1 MVKWRTF
8 INMTI
13 MGMSWECEEKS
24 KIKGENMKKSLF
36 ALSFSLIAS
45 LSRAED
51 DGFYTS
57 VGYQIGEAVQ
67 KVKNTGALQ
76 NLADRYDNLSNLLN
90 QYNYLNSLV
99 NLASTPSAITG
110 AIDNLS
116 SSAINLTST
125 TTTSPA
131 YQAVALALNAA
142 VGMWQVIAF
151 GISCGPG
158 PNLGPGHLENGGVRS
173 FDNTPNYSYN
183 TRSGTTTTT
192 CNGASNVGP
201 NGILSSSEYQVLN
214 TAYQTIQ
221 TALNQ
226 NQGGGMPAL
235 NGSKNMVVNINQTF
249 TRNPTTEYTYPDGNG
264 NYYSGGSSIPIQLKI
279 SSVNDAE
286 NLLQQA
292 ATIINV
298 LTTQNPHVNGGGGA
312 WGFGSKTGNVMDIF
326 GPSFNAINE
335 MIKNA
340 QTALAKT
347 QQLNA
352 NENTQITQPN
362 NFNPYTS
369 KDKGFAQEMLN
380 RANAQAE
387 ILGLAKQVA
396 DNFHSIQG
404 PIQQDLEE
412 CTAGSAGVINDNTY
426 GSGCAFV
433 KETLNSLEQ
442 HTAYYGNQ
450 VNQEKALA
458 QTILNFKEALNTLNK
473 DSTAINNGISNLPN
487 AKSLQNM
494 THATQNPNSP
504 EGLLTYSLD
513 TNKYNQLQTITQEL
527 GKNPFRRIGVI
538 DYQNNNG
545 AMNGIGVQV
554 GYKQFFGKK
563 RNWGLRYYGFFDY
576 NHAYIKSNFFNSA
589 SDVWTYG
596 VGMDALYNFINDKNT
611 NFLGKNNKLSVGLFG
626 GFALA
631 GTSWLNSQQ
640 VNLTMMNGVYN
651 ANVSTSNFQFL
662 FDLGLRMNL
671 ARPKKKNSDHAAQ
684 HGIELGFKIPTI
696 NTNYYSFMGA
706 KLEYRRMY
714 SLFLNYVFAY

>member
-1 MVKWRTF
+1 
-8 INMTI
+8 
-13 MGMSWECEEKS
+13 
-24 KIKGENMKKSLF
+24 MKKSLF

-67 KVKNTGALQ
+67 QVKNTGALQ
-76 NLADRYDNLSNLLN
+76 NLADRYDNLNNLLN

-110 AIDNLS
+110 AIGNLS

-158 PNLGPGHLENGGVRS
+158 PNLGPEHLENGGVRS

-183 TRSGTTTTT
+183 TSSGTTTTT

-235 NGSKNMVVNINQTF
+235 NSSKNMVVNINQTF

-264 NYYSGGSSIPIQLKI
+264 NYYSGGLSIPIQLKI

-312 WGFGSKTGNVMDIF
+312 WGFSGKTGTVMDIF
-326 GPSFNAINE
+326 GDSFNAINE

-340 QTALAKT
+340 QTALEKT
-347 QQLNA
+347 KQLNT
-352 NENTQITQPN
+352 NENAQITQPD

-369 KDKGFAQEMLN
+369 KNKQFAQEMLN

-387 ILGLAKQVA
+387 ILNLAQQVA
-396 DNFHSIQG
+396 NNFHSIQG

-450 VNQEKALA
+450 VNQDKALA

-494 THATQNPNSP
+494 THSTQNPNSP

-513 TNKYNQLQTITQEL
+513 TNKYSQLQTITQEL

-640 VNLTMMNGVYN
+640 VNLTMMNGIYN

-671 ARPKKKNSDHAAQ
+671 ARPKKKDSDHAAQ

-696 NTNYYSFMGA
+696 NTSYYSFMGA

>member
-1 MVKWRTF
+1 
-8 INMTI
+8 
-13 MGMSWECEEKS
+13 
-24 KIKGENMKKSLF
+24 MKKSLL
-36 ALSFSLIAS
+36 LSLSLMLS

-51 DGFYTS
+51 DGFYMS

-67 KVKNTGALQ
+67 QVKNTGALQ

-116 SSAINLTST
+116 SSAINLTSA

-158 PNLGPGHLENGGVRS
+158 PNLGPEHLENGGVRS

-183 TRSGTTTTT
+183 TGSGTTTTT

-226 NQGGGMPAL
+226 SQGGGMPAL

-312 WGFGSKTGNVMDIF
+312 WGFSGKTGTVMDIF
-326 GPSFNAINE
+326 GDSFNAINE

-340 QTALAKT
+340 QIALEKT
-347 QQLNA
+347 KQLNA
-352 NENTQITQPN
+352 NENAQITQPN

-369 KDKGFAQEMLN
+369 EDKGFAQEMLN

-387 ILGLAKQVA
+387 ILNLAKQVA
-396 DNFHSIQG
+396 NNFHSIQG
-404 PIQQDLEE
+404 PIQGDLEE
-412 CTAGSAGVINDNTY
+412 CKAGSAGVINDNTY

-450 VNQEKALA
+450 VNQDRALA

-473 DSTAINNGISNLPN
+473 DSTAINDGISSLPN

-504 EGLLTYSLD
+504 EGLLTYSLNAD
-513 TNKYNQLQTITQEL
+513 KYNQLQNIRQEL

-611 NFLGKNNKLSVGLFG
+611 NFLSKNNKLSVGLFG

-640 VNLTMMNGVYN
+640 VNLTMMNGIYN
-651 ANVSTSNFQFL
+651 AKVSTSNFQFL
-662 FDLGLRMNL
+662 FNLGLRMNL
-671 ARPKKKNSDHAAQ
+671 ARPKKKDSDHAAQ

-696 NTNYYSFMGA
+696 NTSYYSFMGA

>member
-1 MVKWRTF
+1 
-8 INMTI
+8 
-13 MGMSWECEEKS
+13 
-24 KIKGENMKKSLF
+24 MKKSLF

-51 DGFYTS
+51 DGFYMS

-67 KVKNTGALQ
+67 QVKNTGALQ

-116 SSAINLTST
+116 SSAINLTSA

-158 PNLGPGHLENGGVRS
+158 PNLGPEHLENGGVRS

-183 TRSGTTTTT
+183 TGSGTTTTT

-226 NQGGGMPAL
+226 SQGGGMPAL
-235 NGSKNMVVNINQTF
+235 NSSKNMVVNINQTF

-326 GPSFNAINE
+326 GDSFNAINE

-347 QQLNA
+347 KQLNA
-352 NENTQITQPN
+352 NENTQITQPD

-369 KDKGFAQEMLN
+369 KNKGFAQEMLN

-387 ILGLAKQVA
+387 ILNLAQQVA
-396 DNFHSIQG
+396 NNFHSIQG

-473 DSTAINNGISNLPN
+473 DSTAINSGISNLPN

-513 TNKYNQLQTITQEL
+513 TNKYNQLQNIRQEL
-527 GKNPFRRIGVI
+527 GKNPFRRFGVI

-640 VNLTMMNGVYN
+640 VNLTMMNGIYN

-696 NTNYYSFMGA
+696 NTSYYSFMG
-706 KLEYRRMY
+706 
-714 SLFLNYVFAY
+714 

>member
-1 MVKWRTF
+1 M
-8 INMTI
+8 
-13 MGMSWECEEKS
+13 
-24 KIKGENMKKSLF
+24 KIKKSLW
-36 ALSFSLIAS
+36 LSLSLMAS

-51 DGFYTS
+51 DGFYMS

-76 NLADRYDNLSNLLN
+76 NLADKYDNLSNLLN

-99 NLASTPSAITG
+99 NLASTPSAITS

-116 SSAINLTST
+116 SSAINLTSA

-158 PNLGPGHLENGGVRS
+158 PNLGAEHLENGGVRS

-183 TRSGTTTTT
+183 TGSGTTTTT

-264 NYYSGGSSIPIQLKI
+264 NYYSGGTPLPIQLKI

-312 WGFGSKTGNVMDIF
+312 WGFGGKTGNVMDIF
-326 GPSFNAINE
+326 GDSFNAINE

-340 QTALAKT
+340 QAVLEKT
-347 QQLNA
+347 KQLNA
-352 NENTQITQPN
+352 NENTQITQPD

-369 KDKGFAQEMLN
+369 KDTQFAQEMLN

-387 ILGLAKQVA
+387 ILNLAKQVA

-458 QTILNFKEALNTLNK
+458 QTILNFKEALNTLGN
-473 DSTAINNGISNLPN
+473 DSKAINSGISHLPN

-513 TNKYNQLQTITQEL
+513 TNKYSQFQTTAQEL
-527 GKNPFRRIGVI
+527 GKNPFRRFGMISS
-538 DYQNNNG
+538 QTNNG
-545 AMNGIGVQV
+545 AMNGIGVQA

-576 NHAYIKSNFFNSA
+576 NHAYIKSSFFNSA

-596 VGMDALYNFINDKNT
+596 VGMDALFNFINDKNT

-631 GTSWLNSQQ
+631 GTSWLNSEF
-640 VNLTMMNGVYN
+640 VNLNMVGNIYSAKMNV
-651 ANVSTSNFQFL
+651 ANFQFL
-662 FDLGLRMNL
+662 FNLGLRMNL
-671 ARPKKKNSDHAAQ
+671 ARPKKKDSDHAAQ
-684 HGIELGFKIPTI
+684 HGMELGVKIPTI
-696 NTNYYSFMGA
+696 NTDYYSFMGA
-706 KLEYRRMY
+706 ELKYRRLY
-714 SLFLNYVFAY
+714 SVYLNYVFAY

>member
-1 MVKWRTF
+1 
-8 INMTI
+8 
-13 MGMSWECEEKS
+13 
-24 KIKGENMKKSLF
+24 MKKSLL
-36 ALSFSLIAS
+36 LSLSLMAS

-51 DGFYTS
+51 DGFYMS

-67 KVKNTGALQ
+67 QVKNTGALQ

-99 NLASTPSAITG
+99 NLASTPSAITS
-110 AIDNLS
+110 AIGNLS
-116 SSAINLTST
+116 SSAINLTSA

-158 PNLGPGHLENGGVRS
+158 PNLGLEHLENGGVRS

-235 NGSKNMVVNINQTF
+235 NSSKNMVVNINQTF
-249 TRNPTTEYTYPDGNG
+249 TKNPTTEYTYHNGNG

-312 WGFGSKTGNVMDIF
+312 WGFSGQTGNVMDIF

-369 KDKGFAQEMLN
+369 EDKGFAQEMLN

-387 ILGLAKQVA
+387 ILSLAQQVA
-396 DNFHSIQG
+396 NNFHSIQG

-458 QTILNFKEALNTLNK
+458 QTILNFKEALSTLGN
-473 DSTAINNGISNLPN
+473 DSKAINSGISKLPN
-487 AKSLQNM
+487 AQSLQNM

-504 EGLLTYSLD
+504 EGLLTYSLNAD
-513 TNKYNQLQTITQEL
+513 KYNQLQAIRQEL

-538 DYQNNNG
+538 NYQNNNG

-576 NHAYIKSNFFNSA
+576 NHAFIKSSFFNSA

-640 VNLTMMNGVYN
+640 VNLTMMNGIYN
-651 ANVSTSNFQFL
+651 ANVSASNFQFL

-671 ARPKKKNSDHAAQ
+671 ARPKKKDSDHTAQ

-696 NTNYYSFMGA
+696 NTSYYSFMGA

>member
-1 MVKWRTF
+1 
-8 INMTI
+8 
-13 MGMSWECEEKS
+13 
-24 KIKGENMKKSLF
+24 MKKSLL
-36 ALSFSLIAS
+36 LSLSLMAS

-51 DGFYTS
+51 DGFYMS

-67 KVKNTGALQ
+67 QVKNTGALQ
-76 NLADRYDNLSNLLN
+76 NLADKYDNLSNLLN

-116 SSAINLTST
+116 SSAINLTSA

-158 PNLGPGHLENGGVRS
+158 PNLGPEHLENGGVRS

-183 TRSGTTTTT
+183 TSSGTTTTT

-235 NGSKNMVVNINQTF
+235 NSSKNMVVNINQTF

-292 ATIINV
+292 ATIIQV

-312 WGFGSKTGNVMDIF
+312 WGFNGKTGNVMDIF
-326 GPSFNAINE
+326 GDSFNAINE

-347 QQLNA
+347 KQLNA
-352 NENTQITQPN
+352 NENTQITQPD

-369 KDKGFAQEMLN
+369 EDKGFAQEMLN

-387 ILGLAKQVA
+387 ILSLAQQVA

-450 VNQEKALA
+450 VNQDRALS
-458 QTILNFKEALNTLNK
+458 QTILNFKEALNTLGK
-473 DSTAINNGISNLPN
+473 DSTAINNGISHLPN
-487 AKSLQNM
+487 AKPLQNM
-494 THATQNPNSP
+494 THAAQNPNSP

-513 TNKYNQLQTITQEL
+513 TNKYNQLQTVAQEL

-576 NHAYIKSNFFNSA
+576 NHAFIKSNFFNSA

-640 VNLTMMNGVYN
+640 VNLTMMNDLYN
-651 ANVSTSNFQFL
+651 AKVSASNFQFL

-671 ARPKKKNSDHAAQ
+671 ARPKKKGSDHAAQ

>member
-1 MVKWRTF
+1 
-8 INMTI
+8 
-13 MGMSWECEEKS
+13 
-24 KIKGENMKKSLF
+24 MKKSLL
-36 ALSFSLIAS
+36 LSLSLIAS

-51 DGFYTS
+51 DGFYMS

-67 KVKNTGALQ
+67 QVKNTGALQ
-76 NLADRYDNLSNLLN
+76 NLADKYDNLSNLLN

-110 AIDNLS
+110 AIGNLS
-116 SSAINLTST
+116 SSAINLTSA
-125 TTTSPA
+125 TTTSPT

-158 PNLGPGHLENGGVRS
+158 PHLGLEHLENGGVRS
-173 FDNTPNYSYN
+173 FDNTPNYSYGAN
-183 TRSGTTTTT
+183 SGTTTTT

-235 NGSKNMVVNINQTF
+235 NSSKHMVVNINQTF

-264 NYYSGGSSIPIQLKI
+264 NYYSGGSPTTIQLKI
-279 SSVNDAE
+279 KSVNDAE

-298 LTTQNPHVNGGGGA
+298 LTTQKPHVNGGGGA
-312 WGFGSKTGNVMDIF
+312 WGFSGKTGSVVDIF
-326 GPSFNAINE
+326 GDSFNAINE

-340 QTALAKT
+340 QTALEKT
-347 QQLNA
+347 KQLNA

-369 KDKGFAQEMLN
+369 KNKGFAQEMLN

-387 ILGLAKQVA
+387 ILNLAKQVA
-396 DNFHSIQG
+396 NNFHSIQG
-404 PIQQDLEE
+404 PIQGDLEE
-412 CTAGSAGVINDNTY
+412 CKAGSAGVINDNTY

-473 DSTAINNGISNLPN
+473 DSTAINSGISNLPN

-494 THATQNPNSP
+494 THFTQNPNSP

-513 TNKYNQLQTITQEL
+513 TNKYNQFQNIRQEL
-527 GKNPFRRIGVI
+527 GKNPFRRFGVI
-538 DYQNNNG
+538 DTQSNNG

-576 NHAYIKSNFFNSA
+576 NHAFIKSSFFNSA

-631 GTSWLNSQQ
+631 GTSWLNSEF
-640 VNLTMMNGVYN
+640 VNLNVVGNIYSAKMNV
-651 ANVSTSNFQFL
+651 ANFQFL
-662 FDLGLRMNL
+662 FNLGLRMNL
-671 ARPKKKNSDHAAQ
+671 ARPKKTDSDHTAQ
-684 HGIELGFKIPTI
+684 HGIELGVKIPTI
-696 NTNYYSFMGA
+696 NTDYYSFMGA
-706 KLEYRRMY
+706 ELKYRRLY
-714 SLFLNYVFAY
+714 SVYLNYVFAY

>member
-1 MVKWRTF
+1 M
-8 INMTI
+8 
-13 MGMSWECEEKS
+13 
-24 KIKGENMKKSLF
+24 KIKKSLL
-36 ALSFSLIAS
+36 LSLSLMAS

-51 DGFYTS
+51 DGFYMS

-116 SSAINLTST
+116 SSAINLTSA

-158 PNLGPGHLENGGVRS
+158 PNLGPEHLENGGVRS
-173 FDNTPNYSYN
+173 FDNTPNYSYGTN
-183 TRSGTTTTT
+183 SGTTTTT

-201 NGILSSSEYQVLN
+201 NGILSSSKYQVLN

-235 NGSKNMVVNINQTF
+235 NSSKNMVVNINQTF
-249 TRNPTTEYTYPDGNG
+249 TRNPTTEYTYPNGNG

-312 WGFGSKTGNVMDIF
+312 WGFSGKTGTVMDIF
-326 GPSFNAINE
+326 GDSFNAINE

-340 QTALAKT
+340 QTALEKT
-347 QQLNA
+347 KQLNA
-352 NENTQITQPN
+352 NENAQITQPN

-369 KDKGFAQEMLN
+369 KNKQFAQEMLN
-380 RANAQAE
+380 RAEAQAE
-387 ILGLAKQVA
+387 ILGLAQQVA
-396 DNFHSIQG
+396 NNFHSIQG

-450 VNQEKALA
+450 VNQDRALA
-458 QTILNFKEALNTLNK
+458 QTILNFKEALSTLGN
-473 DSTAINNGISNLPN
+473 DSKAINSGISNLPN

-494 THATQNPNSP
+494 THSTQNPNSP

-576 NHAYIKSNFFNSA
+576 NHAYIKSSFFNSA

-631 GTSWLNSQQ
+631 GTSWLNSEF
-640 VNLTMMNGVYN
+640 VNLNMVGNIYSAKMNV
-651 ANVSTSNFQFL
+651 ANFQFL
-662 FDLGLRMNL
+662 FNLGLRMNL
-671 ARPKKKNSDHAAQ
+671 ARPKKKDSDHAAQ
-684 HGIELGFKIPTI
+684 HGMELGVKIPTI
-696 NTNYYSFMGA
+696 NTDYYSFMGA
-706 KLEYRRMY
+706 ELKYRRLY
-714 SLFLNYVFAY
+714 SVYLNYVFA

>member
-1 MVKWRTF
+1 
-8 INMTI
+8 
-13 MGMSWECEEKS
+13 
-24 KIKGENMKKSLF
+24 MKKSLL
-36 ALSFSLIAS
+36 LSLSLMFS

-51 DGFYTS
+51 DGFYMS

-76 NLADRYDNLSNLLN
+76 NLADRYDNLNNLLN

-116 SSAINLTST
+116 SSAINLTSA

-158 PNLGPGHLENGGVRS
+158 PNLGPEHLENGGVRS

-183 TRSGTTTTT
+183 TGSGTTTTT

-226 NQGGGMPAL
+226 SQGGGMPAL
-235 NGSKNMVVNINQTF
+235 NSSKNMVVNINQTF
-249 TRNPTTEYTYPDGNG
+249 TRNPTTEYTYPNGNG

-312 WGFGSKTGNVMDIF
+312 WGFSGKTGTVMDIF
-326 GPSFNAINE
+326 GDSFNAINE

-347 QQLNA
+347 KQLNA
-352 NENTQITQPN
+352 NENTQITQPD

-369 KDKGFAQEMLN
+369 EDKGFAQEMLN

-387 ILGLAKQVA
+387 ILNLAQQVA

-473 DSTAINNGISNLPN
+473 DSKAINSGISNLPN
-487 AKSLQNM
+487 AKPLQNM

-504 EGLLTYSLD
+504 EGLLTYSLNAD
-513 TNKYNQLQTITQEL
+513 KYNQLQTTAQEL
-527 GKNPFRRIGVI
+527 GKNPFRRFGMISS
-538 DYQNNNG
+538 QTNNG

-563 RNWGLRYYGFFDY
+563 RRCGLRYYGFFDY

-596 VGMDALYNFINDKNT
+596 VGMDALYNFIN
-611 NFLGKNNKLSVGLFG
+611 
-626 GFALA
+626 
-631 GTSWLNSQQ
+631 
-640 VNLTMMNGVYN
+640 
-651 ANVSTSNFQFL
+651 
-662 FDLGLRMNL
+662 
-671 ARPKKKNSDHAAQ
+671 
-684 HGIELGFKIPTI
+684 
-696 NTNYYSFMGA
+696 
-706 KLEYRRMY
+706 
-714 SLFLNYVFAY
+714 

>member
-1 MVKWRTF
+1 
-8 INMTI
+8 
-13 MGMSWECEEKS
+13 
-24 KIKGENMKKSLF
+24 MKKSLL
-36 ALSFSLIAS
+36 LSLSLIAS

-67 KVKNTGALQ
+67 QVKNTGALQ

-116 SSAINLTST
+116 SSAINLTSA

-158 PNLGPGHLENGGVRS
+158 PNLGPEHLENGGVRS

-183 TRSGTTTTT
+183 TGSGTTTTT

-235 NGSKNMVVNINQTF
+235 NGSKKMVVNINQTF

-264 NYYSGGSSIPIQLKI
+264 NYYSGGSAIPIQLKI

-292 ATIINV
+292 ATIMQV
-298 LTTQNPHVNGGGGA
+298 LITQNPHVNGGGGA
-312 WGFGSKTGNVMDIF
+312 WGFSGKTGSVVDIF
-326 GPSFNAINE
+326 GDSFNAINE

-347 QQLNA
+347 KQLNA
-352 NENTQITQPN
+352 NENAQITQPN

-369 KDKGFAQEMLN
+369 KNKQFAQEMLN
-380 RANAQAE
+380 RAEAQAE
-387 ILGLAKQVA
+387 ILNLAQQVA
-396 DNFHSIQG
+396 NNFHSIQG

-450 VNQEKALA
+450 VNQDRALA
-458 QTILNFKEALNTLNK
+458 QTILNFKEALSTLGK
-473 DSTAINNGISNLPN
+473 DSTAINSGISNLPN

-513 TNKYNQLQTITQEL
+513 TNKYNQLQTIAQEL
-527 GKNPFRRIGVI
+527 GKNPFRRFGVI
-538 DYQNNNG
+538 DTQSNNG

-576 NHAYIKSNFFNSA
+576 NHAFIKSSFFNSA

-596 VGMDALYNFINDKNT
+596 VGMDVLYNFINDKNT

-640 VNLTMMNGVYN
+640 VNLTMMNGIYN

-671 ARPKKKNSDHAAQ
+671 ARPKKKDGDHSAQ

-696 NTNYYSFMGA
+696 NTSYYSFMGA

>member
-1 MVKWRTF
+1 
-8 INMTI
+8 
-13 MGMSWECEEKS
+13 
-24 KIKGENMKKSLF
+24 SL
-36 ALSFSLIAS
+36 SLIAS

-67 KVKNTGALQ
+67 QVKNTGALQ
-76 NLADRYDNLSNLLN
+76 NLADKYDNLSNLLN

-110 AIDNLS
+110 AIGNLS
-116 SSAINLTST
+116 SSAINLTSA

-158 PNLGPGHLENGGVRS
+158 PNLGPEHLENGGVRS
-173 FDNTPNYSYN
+173 FDNTPNYSYGTN
-183 TRSGTTTTT
+183 SGTTTTT

-226 NQGGGMPAL
+226 SQGGGMPAL

-292 ATIINV
+292 ATIMQV
-298 LTTQNPHVNGGGGA
+298 LTTQNPHVNGGGWA
-312 WGFGSKTGNVMDIF
+312 WGFSGKTGNVMDIF
-326 GPSFNAINE
+326 GDSFNAINE

-340 QTALAKT
+340 QAVLEKT
-347 QQLNA
+347 KQLNA

-369 KDKGFAQEMLN
+369 KDKGFAKEMLN

-387 ILGLAKQVA
+387 ILNLAKQVA
-396 DNFHSIQG
+396 NNFHSIQG
-404 PIQQDLEE
+404 PIQGDLEE
-412 CTAGSAGVINDNTY
+412 CKAGSAGVITNNTW

-450 VNQEKALA
+450 VNQDRALA
-458 QTILNFKEALNTLNK
+458 QTILNFKEALSTLNK
-473 DSTAINNGISNLPN
+473 DSTAINSGISNLPN

-494 THATQNPNSP
+494 THSTQNPNSP

-513 TNKYNQLQTITQEL
+513 TNKYNQLQAIRQEL

-640 VNLTMMNGVYN
+640 VNLTMMNGIYN

-671 ARPKKKNSDHAAQ
+671 ARPKKKDSDHSAQ

-696 NTNYYSFMGA
+696 NTSYYSFMGA

>member
-1 MVKWRTF
+1 
-8 INMTI
+8 
-13 MGMSWECEEKS
+13 
-24 KIKGENMKKSLF
+24 MKKSLL
-36 ALSFSLIAS
+36 LSLSLIAS

-51 DGFYTS
+51 DGFYMS

-76 NLADRYDNLSNLLN
+76 NLADKYDNLSNLLN

-99 NLASTPSAITG
+99 NLASTPSAITS
-110 AIDNLS
+110 AIGNLS
-116 SSAINLTST
+116 SSAINLTSA

-142 VGMWQVIAF
+142 VGMWQVIALF
-151 GISCGPG
+151 IGCGPG
-158 PNLGPGHLENGGVRS
+158 PTNNQSYQS
-173 FDNTPNYSYN
+173 FGNTPALN
-183 TRSGTTTTT
+183 GTTTT
-192 CNGASNVGP
+192 CNQAYGTGP
-201 NGILSSSEYQVLN
+201 NGILSIDEYQKLN
-214 TAYQTIQ
+214 QAYQIIQ

-235 NGSKNMVVNINQTF
+235 NSSKNMVVNIQQT
-249 TRNPTTEYTYPDGNG
+249 NYKTTTQNNIIEHYYTENG
-264 NYYSGGSSIPIQLKI
+264 KEIPISYSGGSSIPIQLKI
-279 SSVNDAE
+279 GSVNDAE

-292 ATIINV
+292 ATIMQV
-298 LTTQNPHVNGGGGA
+298 LITQKPHVQTSNGGKA
-312 WGFGSKTGNVMDIF
+312 WGLSSTPGNVVDIF

-352 NENTQITQPN
+352 NENTQITQPD

-369 KDKGFAQEMLN
+369 KNKQFAQEMLN
-380 RANAQAE
+380 RAEAQAE
-387 ILGLAKQVA
+387 ILNLAKQVA
-396 DNFHSIQG
+396 NNFHSIQG
-404 PIQQDLEE
+404 PIQGDLEE
-412 CTAGSAGVINDNTY
+412 CKAGLAGVITNNTW

-442 HTAYYGNQ
+442 HTTYYGNQ
-450 VNQEKALA
+450 VNQDRALA

-473 DSTAINNGISNLPN
+473 DSTAINSGISNLPN

-494 THATQNPNSP
+494 THSAQNPNSP

-513 TNKYNQLQTITQEL
+513 TNKYNQLQNIRQEL

-576 NHAYIKSNFFNSA
+576 NHAFIKSSFFNSA

-631 GTSWLNSQQ
+631 GTSWLNSEF
-640 VNLTMMNGVYN
+640 VNLNMVGNIYSAKMNV
-651 ANVSTSNFQFL
+651 ANFQFL
-662 FDLGLRMNL
+662 FNLGLRMNL
-671 ARPKKKNSDHAAQ
+671 ARPKKKDSDHTAQ
-684 HGIELGFKIPTI
+684 HGVELGVKIPTI
-696 NTNYYSFMGA
+696 NTDYYSFMGA

>member
-1 MVKWRTF
+1 MAKFHKHDYHGNVKSRKS
-8 INMTI
+8 IKRRKH
-13 MGMSWECEEKS
+13 EK
-24 KIKGENMKKSLF
+24 ISL
-36 ALSFSLIAS
+36 SLIAS

-67 KVKNTGALQ
+67 QVKNTGALQ

-116 SSAINLTST
+116 SSAINLTSA

-158 PNLGPGHLENGGVRS
+158 PTNNQSYQS
-173 FDNTPNYSYN
+173 FGNTPALN
-183 TRSGTTTTT
+183 GTTTT
-192 CNGASNVGP
+192 CNQAYGTGP
-201 NGILSSSEYQVLN
+201 NGILSIDEYQKLN
-214 TAYQTIQ
+214 QAYQIIQ

-235 NGSKNMVVNINQTF
+235 NDTTKTGVVNIQQTNY
-249 TRNPTTEYTYPDGNG
+249 RTTAQNNIIEHRYTENG
-264 NYYSGGSSIPIQLKI
+264 KKISTSYSGGSAFSPTIQLKY
-279 SSVNDAE
+279 NNNAE
-286 NLLQQA
+286 YLLQQA
-292 ATIINV
+292 ATIMQV
-298 LTTQNPHVNGGGGA
+298 LITQKPYVQTSNGGKA
-312 WGFGSKTGNVMDIF
+312 WGLSSTPGNVVDIF

-340 QTALAKT
+340 QAVLEKT
-347 QQLNA
+347 KQLNA
-352 NENTQITQPN
+352 NENAQITQPD

-369 KDKGFAQEMLN
+369 KNKQFAQEMLN

-404 PIQQDLEE
+404 PIQGDLEE
-412 CTAGSAGVINDNTY
+412 CKAGSAGVITNNTW

-450 VNQEKALA
+450 VNQDRALS

-473 DSTAINNGISNLPN
+473 DSTAINSGISHLPN

-504 EGLLTYSLD
+504 EGLLTYSLNAD
-513 TNKYNQLQTITQEL
+513 KYNQLQNIRQEL
-527 GKNPFRRIGVI
+527 GKNPFRRFGVI
-538 DYQNNNG
+538 DTQSNNG

-576 NHAYIKSNFFNSA
+576 NHAFIKSSFFNSA

-631 GTSWLNSQQ
+631 GTSWLNSEY
-640 VNLTMMNGVYN
+640 VNLNVVGNIYSAKMNV
-651 ANVSTSNFQFL
+651 ANFQFL
-662 FDLGLRMNL
+662 FNLGLRMNL

-684 HGIELGFKIPTI
+684 HGMELGVKIPTI
-696 NTNYYSFMGA
+696 NTDYYSFMGA
-706 KLEYRRMY
+706 ELKYRRLY
-714 SLFLNYVFAY
+714 SVYLNYVFAY

>member
-1 MVKWRTF
+1 
-8 INMTI
+8 
-13 MGMSWECEEKS
+13 
-24 KIKGENMKKSLF
+24 MKKSLF
-36 ALSFSLIAS
+36 ALSLSLMAS

-51 DGFYTS
+51 DGFYMS

-76 NLADRYDNLSNLLN
+76 NLADRYDNLNNLLN

-116 SSAINLTST
+116 SSAINLTSA

-158 PNLGPGHLENGGVRS
+158 PNLGPEHLENGGVRS

-183 TRSGTTTTT
+183 TGSGTTTTT

-235 NGSKNMVVNINQTF
+235 NSSKNMVVNINQTF
-249 TRNPTTEYTYPDGNG
+249 TKNPTTEYTYPNGNG

-312 WGFGSKTGNVMDIF
+312 WGFRGKTGTVMDIF
-326 GPSFNAINE
+326 GDSFNAINE

-340 QTALAKT
+340 QTALEKT
-347 QQLNA
+347 KQLNA
-352 NENTQITQPN
+352 NENAQITQPN

-369 KDKGFAQEMLN
+369 KNKQFAQEMLN
-380 RANAQAE
+380 RAEAQAE

-450 VNQEKALA
+450 VNQDRALA
-458 QTILNFKEALNTLNK
+458 QTILNFKEALSTLNK
-473 DSTAINNGISNLPN
+473 DSTAINSGISNLPN

-494 THATQNPNSP
+494 THSTQNPNSP

-513 TNKYNQLQTITQEL
+513 TNKYNQLQAIRQEL
-527 GKNPFRRIGVI
+527 GKNPFRRFGVI

-576 NHAYIKSNFFNSA
+576 NHAFIKSSFFNSA

-631 GTSWLNSQQ
+631 GTSWLNSEF
-640 VNLTMMNGVYN
+640 VNLNMVGSIYSAKMNV
-651 ANVSTSNFQFL
+651 ANFQFL
-662 FDLGLRMNL
+662 FNLGLRMNL
-671 ARPKKKNSDHAAQ
+671 ARPKKKDSDHAAQ
-684 HGIELGFKIPTI
+684 HGMELGVKIPTI
-696 NTNYYSFMGA
+696 NTDYYSFMGA
-706 KLEYRRMY
+706 ELKYRRLY
-714 SLFLNYVFAY
+714 SVYLNYVFAY

>member
-1 MVKWRTF
+1 MARSHKHDYQ
-8 INMTI
+8 
-13 MGMSWECEEKS
+13 SWECETGKNLL
-24 KIKGENMKKSLF
+24 KGENMKIKKSLL
-36 ALSFSLIAS
+36 LSLSLMAS

-51 DGFYTS
+51 DGFYMS

-99 NLASTPSAITG
+99 NLASTPSAITN
-110 AIDNLS
+110 AIGNLS
-116 SSAINLTST
+116 SSAINLTSA

-158 PNLGPGHLENGGVRS
+158 PNLGPEHLENGGVRS
-173 FDNTPNYSYN
+173 FSNTPNYSYN
-183 TRSGTTTTT
+183 TGSGTTTTT

-235 NGSKNMVVNINQTF
+235 NSSKNMVVNINQTF
-249 TRNPTTEYTYPDGNG
+249 TKNPTTEYTYPNGNG

-279 SSVNDAE
+279 SSVNDAQ

-298 LTTQNPHVNGGGGA
+298 LTTQNPHVNGSGGA
-312 WGFGSKTGNVMDIF
+312 WGFSGKTGNVTDIF
-326 GPSFNAINE
+326 GDSFNAINE

-340 QTALAKT
+340 QAVLEKT
-347 QQLNA
+347 KQLNA
-352 NENTQITQPN
+352 SENTQITQPD

-387 ILGLAKQVA
+387 ILSLAQQVA
-396 DNFHSIQG
+396 NNFHSIQG
-404 PIQQDLEE
+404 PIQGDLEE
-412 CTAGSAGVINDNTY
+412 CKAGSAGVINDNTY

-458 QTILNFKEALNTLNK
+458 QTILDFKGALNTLNN
-473 DSTAINNGISNLPN
+473 DSKAINSTISSLPN

-494 THATQNPNSP
+494 THSTQNPNSP

-527 GKNPFRRIGVI
+527 GKNPFRHIGVI

-576 NHAYIKSNFFNSA
+576 NHAFIKSSFFNSA

-640 VNLTMMNGVYN
+640 VNLTMMNGIYN

-671 ARPKKKNSDHAAQ
+671 ARPKKKDSDHAAQ

-696 NTNYYSFMGA
+696 NTSYYSFMGA

>member
-1 MVKWRTF
+1 M
-8 INMTI
+8 
-13 MGMSWECEEKS
+13 
-24 KIKGENMKKSLF
+24 KIKKSLL
-36 ALSFSLIAS
+36 LSLSLMAS

-51 DGFYTS
+51 DGFYMS

-67 KVKNTGALQ
+67 QVKNTGALQ
-76 NLADRYDNLSNLLN
+76 NLADRYDDLNNLLS

-116 SSAINLTST
+116 SSAINLTSA

-158 PNLGPGHLENGGVRS
+158 PNLGAEHLENGGVRS

-183 TRSGTTTTT
+183 TGSGTTTTT

-235 NGSKNMVVNINQTF
+235 NRSKNMVVNINQTF
-249 TRNPTTEYTYPDGNG
+249 TRNPTTEYTYSDGNG
-264 NYYSGGSSIPIQLKI
+264 NYYSGGTPLPIQLKI

-312 WGFGSKTGNVMDIF
+312 WGFHGKTGNVVDIF

-340 QTALAKT
+340 QAVLEKT
-347 QQLNA
+347 KQLNA
-352 NENTQITQPN
+352 NENTQITQPD

-369 KDKGFAQEMLN
+369 KDTQFAQEMLN

-387 ILGLAKQVA
+387 ILNLAKQVA

-450 VNQEKALA
+450 VNQDRALS
-458 QTILNFKEALNTLNK
+458 QTILNFKEALNTLGN
-473 DSTAINNGISNLPN
+473 DSKAINSGISHLPN
-487 AKSLQNM
+487 ARSLQNM

-504 EGLLTYSLD
+504 EGLLTYSLNAD
-513 TNKYNQLQTITQEL
+513 KYNQFQTTTQEL
-527 GKNPFRRIGVI
+527 GKNPFRRFGMISS
-538 DYQNNNG
+538 QTNNG
-545 AMNGIGVQV
+545 AMNGIGVQA

-576 NHAYIKSNFFNSA
+576 NHAFIKSSFFNSA

-631 GTSWLNSQQ
+631 GTSWLNSEF
-640 VNLTMMNGVYN
+640 VNLNMVGNIYSAKMNV
-651 ANVSTSNFQFL
+651 ANFQFL
-662 FDLGLRMNL
+662 FNLGLRMNL
-671 ARPKKKNSDHAAQ
+671 ARPKKKDSDHAAQ
-684 HGIELGFKIPTI
+684 HGMELGVKIPTI
-696 NTNYYSFMGA
+696 NTDYYSFMGA
-706 KLEYRRMY
+706 ELKYRRLY
-714 SLFLNYVFAY
+714 SVYLNYVFAY

>member
-1 MVKWRTF
+1 
-8 INMTI
+8 
-13 MGMSWECEEKS
+13 
-24 KIKGENMKKSLF
+24 MKKSLL
-36 ALSFSLIAS
+36 LSLSLMLS

-51 DGFYTS
+51 DGFYMS

-76 NLADRYDNLSNLLN
+76 NLADRYDNLNNLLN

-116 SSAINLTST
+116 SSAINLTSA

-158 PNLGPGHLENGGVRS
+158 PNLGPEHLENGGVRS
-173 FDNTPNYSYN
+173 FDNTPNYSYGTN
-183 TRSGTTTTT
+183 SGTTTTT

-249 TRNPTTEYTYPDGNG
+249 TRNPTTEYTYPNGNG
-264 NYYSGGSSIPIQLKI
+264 NYYSGGSPVSIQLKI

-286 NLLQQA
+286 NLLKQA

-312 WGFGSKTGNVMDIF
+312 WGFRGKTGNVMDIF
-326 GPSFNAINE
+326 GDSFNAINE

-347 QQLNA
+347 KQLNA
-352 NENTQITQPN
+352 NENAQITQPN

-369 KDKGFAQEMLN
+369 EDKGFAQEMLN

-387 ILGLAKQVA
+387 ILNLAQQVA

-412 CTAGSAGVINDNTY
+412 CTAGSAGVINDNTW

-458 QTILNFKEALNTLNK
+458 QTILNFKEALNTLGN
-473 DSTAINNGISNLPN
+473 DSKAINSGISHLPN
-487 AKSLQNM
+487 AKPLQNM

-640 VNLTMMNGVYN
+640 VNLTMMNGIYN

-671 ARPKKKNSDHAAQ
+671 ARPKKKDSDHAAQ
-684 HGIELGFKIPTI
+684 HGIELGVKIPTI
-696 NTNYYSFMGA
+696 NTDYYSFMGA
-706 KLEYRRMY
+706 ELKYRRLY
-714 SLFLNYVFAY
+714 SVYLNYVFAY

>member
-1 MVKWRTF
+1 L
-8 INMTI
+8 
-13 MGMSWECEEKS
+13 
-24 KIKGENMKKSLF
+24 SL
-36 ALSFSLIAS
+36 SLMAS

-67 KVKNTGALQ
+67 QVKNTRALQ

-99 NLASTPSAITG
+99 KLASTPSAITG

-116 SSAINLTST
+116 SSAINLTSA

-158 PNLGPGHLENGGVRS
+158 PNLGLEHLENGGVRS

-183 TRSGTTTTT
+183 TGSGTTTTT

-235 NGSKNMVVNINQTF
+235 NSSKNMVVNINQTF

-292 ATIINV
+292 ATIMQV
-298 LTTQNPHVNGGGGA
+298 LTTQNPHVNGGGRA
-312 WGFGSKTGNVMDIF
+312 WGFSGKTGNVMDIF
-326 GPSFNAINE
+326 GDSFNAINE

-340 QTALAKT
+340 QTALEKT
-347 QQLNA
+347 KQLNA
-352 NENTQITQPN
+352 NENAQITQPN

-387 ILGLAKQVA
+387 ILNLAQQVA

-473 DSTAINNGISNLPN
+473 DSTAINSGISNLPN
-487 AKSLQNM
+487 AKPLQNM
-494 THATQNPNSP
+494 THSTQNPNSP

-513 TNKYNQLQTITQEL
+513 TNKYNQFQNIRQEL
-527 GKNPFRRIGVI
+527 GKNPFRRFGVI

-545 AMNGIGVQV
+545 AMNGIGIQV
-554 GYKQFFGKK
+554 GYKQFFGQK
-563 RNWGLRYYGFFDY
+563 RKWGARYYGFFDY
-576 NHAYIKSNFFNSA
+576 NHAFIKSSFFNSA

-640 VNLTMMNGVYN
+640 VNLTMMNGIYN

-671 ARPKKKNSDHAAQ
+671 ARPKKKDSDHTAQ

-714 SLFLNYVFAY
+714 SL

>member
-1 MVKWRTF
+1 
-8 INMTI
+8 
-13 MGMSWECEEKS
+13 
-24 KIKGENMKKSLF
+24 MKKSLL
-36 ALSFSLIAS
+36 LSLSLMAS

-51 DGFYTS
+51 DGFYMS

-76 NLADRYDNLSNLLN
+76 NLADKYDNLSNLLN

-116 SSAINLTST
+116 SSAINLTSA

-158 PNLGPGHLENGGVRS
+158 PNLGPEHLENGGVRS

-183 TRSGTTTTT
+183 TGSGTTTTT

-235 NGSKNMVVNINQTF
+235 NSSKNMVVNINQTF

-279 SSVNDAE
+279 SNVNDAE

-312 WGFGSKTGNVMDIF
+312 WGFSGKTGNVMDIF
-326 GPSFNAINE
+326 GDSFNAINE

-347 QQLNA
+347 KQLNA
-352 NENTQITQPN
+352 NENAQITQPE

-380 RANAQAE
+380 RAEAQAE

-450 VNQEKALA
+450 VNQDRALA
-458 QTILNFKEALNTLNK
+458 QTILNFKEALSTLNK
-473 DSTAINNGISNLPN
+473 DSTAINSGISHLPN

-494 THATQNPNSP
+494 THSTQNPNSP

-513 TNKYNQLQTITQEL
+513 TNKYNQLQTTAQEL
-527 GKNPFRRIGVI
+527 GKNPFRRFGMISS
-538 DYQNNNG
+538 QTNNG

-640 VNLTMMNGVYN
+640 VNLTMMNGIYN
-651 ANVSTSNFQFL
+651 ANVSASNFQFL

-671 ARPKKKNSDHAAQ
+671 ARPKKKDSDHAAQ

-696 NTNYYSFMGA
+696 NTSYYSFMGA

>member
-1 MVKWRTF
+1 
-8 INMTI
+8 
-13 MGMSWECEEKS
+13 
-24 KIKGENMKKSLF
+24 MKKSLF

-51 DGFYTS
+51 DGFYMS

-99 NLASTPSAITG
+99 NLASTPSAITS
-110 AIDNLS
+110 AIGNLS
-116 SSAINLTST
+116 SSAINLTSA

-142 VGMWQVIAF
+142 VGMWQVIALF
-151 GISCGPG
+151 IGCGPG
-158 PNLGPGHLENGGVRS
+158 PTDNQSYQS
-173 FDNTPNYSYN
+173 FGNTPALN
-183 TRSGTTTTT
+183 GTTTT
-192 CNGASNVGP
+192 CNQAYGTGP
-201 NGILSSSEYQVLN
+201 NGILSIDEYQKLN
-214 TAYQTIQ
+214 QAYQIIQ

-226 NQGGGMPAL
+226 SQGGGMPAL
-235 NGSKNMVVNINQTF
+235 NDTTKTGVVNIRQTNYR
-249 TRNPTTEYTYPDGNG
+249 TTTQNNIIEHYYTENGKEIPTH
-264 NYYSGGSSIPIQLKI
+264 YSGGSSLPLSIKFTFN
-279 SSVNDAE
+279 NDAE
-286 NLLQQA
+286 YLLQQA
-292 ATIINV
+292 ATIMQV
-298 LTTQNPHVNGGGGA
+298 LITQKPHVQTSNGGKA
-312 WGFGSKTGNVMDIF
+312 WGLSSTPGNVVDIF

-352 NENTQITQPN
+352 NENTQITQPD

-369 KDKGFAQEMLN
+369 KNKQFAQEMLN
-380 RANAQAE
+380 RAEAQAE
-387 ILGLAKQVA
+387 ILNLAQQVA

-404 PIQQDLEE
+404 PIQGDLEE
-412 CTAGSAGVINDNTY
+412 CKAGSAGVITNNTW

-450 VNQEKALA
+450 VNQDKALA

-494 THATQNPNSP
+494 THSTQNPNSP

-563 RNWGLRYYGFFDY
+563 RNW
-576 NHAYIKSNFFNSA
+576 
-589 SDVWTYG
+589 
-596 VGMDALYNFINDKNT
+596 
-611 NFLGKNNKLSVGLFG
+611 
-626 GFALA
+626 
-631 GTSWLNSQQ
+631 
-640 VNLTMMNGVYN
+640 
-651 ANVSTSNFQFL
+651 
-662 FDLGLRMNL
+662 
-671 ARPKKKNSDHAAQ
+671 
-684 HGIELGFKIPTI
+684 
-696 NTNYYSFMGA
+696 
-706 KLEYRRMY
+706 
-714 SLFLNYVFAY
+714 

>member
-1 MVKWRTF
+1 
-8 INMTI
+8 
-13 MGMSWECEEKS
+13 
-24 KIKGENMKKSLF
+24 MKKSLF

-51 DGFYTS
+51 DGFYMS

-67 KVKNTGALQ
+67 QVKNTGALQ

-116 SSAINLTST
+116 SSAINLTSA

-158 PNLGPGHLENGGVRS
+158 PNLGPEHLENGGVRS
-173 FDNTPNYSYN
+173 FDNTPNYSYGTN
-183 TRSGTTTTT
+183 SGTTTTT

-235 NGSKNMVVNINQTF
+235 NSSKNMVVNINQTF
-249 TRNPTTEYTYPDGNG
+249 TRNPTPEYTYPDGNG

-286 NLLQQA
+286 NPLQQA
-292 ATIINV
+292 ATIMQV

-312 WGFGSKTGNVMDIF
+312 WGFSGKTGTVMDIF
-326 GPSFNAINE
+326 GDSFNAINE

-340 QTALAKT
+340 QIALEKT
-347 QQLNA
+347 KQLNA

-387 ILGLAKQVA
+387 ILNLAKQVA

-404 PIQQDLEE
+404 PIQGDLEE
-412 CTAGSAGVINDNTY
+412 CKAGSAGVITNNTW

-450 VNQEKALA
+450 VNQEKALS

-473 DSTAINNGISNLPN
+473 DSTAINSGISNLPN

-494 THATQNPNSP
+494 THSTQNPNSP

-576 NHAYIKSNFFNSA
+576 NHAFIKSSFFNSA

-640 VNLTMMNGVYN
+640 VNLTMMNGIYN

-662 FDLGLRMNL
+662 FNLGLRMNL

-696 NTNYYSFMGA
+696 NTSYYSFMGA
-706 KLEYRRMY
+706 KLEYRRIY
-714 SLFLNYVFAY
+714 SLFLNYVFA

>member
-1 MVKWRTF
+1 
-8 INMTI
+8 
-13 MGMSWECEEKS
+13 
-24 KIKGENMKKSLF
+24 MKKSLL
-36 ALSFSLIAS
+36 LSLSLMAS

-51 DGFYTS
+51 DGFYMS

-158 PNLGPGHLENGGVRS
+158 PNLGPEHLENGGVRS

-183 TRSGTTTTT
+183 TGSGTTTTT

-235 NGSKNMVVNINQTF
+235 NSSKNMVVNINQTF

-312 WGFGSKTGNVMDIF
+312 WGFSGQTGTVMDIF
-326 GPSFNAINE
+326 GDSFNAINE

-352 NENTQITQPN
+352 NENAQITQPN

-369 KDKGFAQEMLN
+369 KDKGFAKEMLN

-387 ILGLAKQVA
+387 ILNLAQQVA

-473 DSTAINNGISNLPN
+473 DSTAINNSISHLPN

-494 THATQNPNSP
+494 THSTQNPNSP

-640 VNLTMMNGVYN
+640 VNLTMMNGIYN

-671 ARPKKKNSDHAAQ
+671 ARPKKKDSDHAAQ

-696 NTNYYSFMGA
+696 NTSYYSFMGA
-706 KLEYRRMY
+706 KLKYRRMY

>member
-1 MVKWRTF
+1 M
-8 INMTI
+8 
-13 MGMSWECEEKS
+13 
-24 KIKGENMKKSLF
+24 KIKKSLL
-36 ALSFSLIAS
+36 LSLSLIAS

-51 DGFYTS
+51 DGFYMS

-110 AIDNLS
+110 AIGNLS
-116 SSAINLTST
+116 SSAINLTSA

-158 PNLGPGHLENGGVRS
+158 PNLGPEHLENGGVRS

-183 TRSGTTTTT
+183 TGSGTTTTT

-249 TRNPTTEYTYPDGNG
+249 TRNPTTEYTYPNGNG

-312 WGFGSKTGNVMDIF
+312 WGFSGKTGTVMDIF
-326 GPSFNAINE
+326 GDSFNAINE

-340 QTALAKT
+340 QTALEKT
-347 QQLNA
+347 KQLNA
-352 NENTQITQPN
+352 NENTQITQPD

-369 KDKGFAQEMLN
+369 EDKGFAKEMLN
-380 RANAQAE
+380 RAEAQAE
-387 ILGLAKQVA
+387 ILNLAQQVA
-396 DNFHSIQG
+396 NNFHSIQG

-450 VNQEKALA
+450 VNQDRALA
-458 QTILNFKEALNTLNK
+458 QTILNFKEALSTLNK
-473 DSTAINNGISNLPN
+473 DSTAINSGISNLPN

-513 TNKYNQLQTITQEL
+513 TNKYNQLQNIRQEL

-589 SDVWTYG
+589 SDMWTYG

-640 VNLTMMNGVYN
+640 VNLTMMNGIYN
-651 ANVSTSNFQFL
+651 ANVSASNFQFL

>member
-1 MVKWRTF
+1 
-8 INMTI
+8 
-13 MGMSWECEEKS
+13 
-24 KIKGENMKKSLF
+24 MKKSLL
-36 ALSFSLIAS
+36 LSLSLIAS

-51 DGFYTS
+51 DGFYMS

-99 NLASTPSAITG
+99 NQASTPSAITS
-110 AIDNLS
+110 AIGNLS
-116 SSAINLTST
+116 SSAINLTSA

-142 VGMWQVIAF
+142 VGMWQVIALF
-151 GISCGPG
+151 IGCGPG
-158 PNLGPGHLENGGVRS
+158 PTNNQSYQS
-173 FDNTPNYSYN
+173 FGNTPALN
-183 TRSGTTTTT
+183 GTTTT
-192 CNGASNVGP
+192 CNQAYGTGP
-201 NGILSSSEYQVLN
+201 NGILSIDEYQKLN
-214 TAYQTIQ
+214 QAYQIIQ

-226 NQGGGMPAL
+226 SQGGGMPAL
-235 NGSKNMVVNINQTF
+235 NDTTKTGVVNIQQTNY
-249 TRNPTTEYTYPDGNG
+249 RTTTQNNIIEHYHTENKDGKDVEVPQ
-264 NYYSGGSSIPIQLKI
+264 YYSGGSSFSPTIQLTLH
-279 SSVNDAE
+279 NNAE
-286 NLLQQA
+286 YLLQQA
-292 ATIINV
+292 AIIMQV
-298 LTTQNPHVNGGGGA
+298 LTTQNPYVQTSNGGKA
-312 WGFGSKTGNVMDIF
+312 WGLSSTPGNVMDIF

-340 QTALAKT
+340 QAVLEKT
-347 QQLNA
+347 KQLNA
-352 NENTQITQPN
+352 SENTQITQPD

-387 ILGLAKQVA
+387 ILSLAQQVA
-396 DNFHSIQG
+396 NNFHSIQG
-404 PIQQDLEE
+404 PIQGDLEE
-412 CTAGSAGVINDNTY
+412 CKAGSAGVIANNTW

-458 QTILNFKEALNTLNK
+458 QTILNFKEALNTLNN
-473 DSTAINNGISNLPN
+473 DSKAINSGISNLPN

-494 THATQNPNSP
+494 THSTQNPNSP

-513 TNKYNQLQTITQEL
+513 TDKYNQLQATTQEL
-527 GKNPFRRIGVI
+527 GKNPFRRFGVI
-538 DYQNNNG
+538 DTQSNNG
-545 AMNGIGVQV
+545 AMNGIGVQM

-576 NHAYIKSNFFNSA
+576 NHAFIKSSFFNSA

-631 GTSWLNSQQ
+631 GTSWLNSEF
-640 VNLTMMNGVYN
+640 VNLNMVGNIYSAKV
-651 ANVSTSNFQFL
+651 NVANFQFL
-662 FDLGLRMNL
+662 FNLGLRMNL
-671 ARPKKKNSDHAAQ
+671 ARAKKKDSDHAAQ
-684 HGIELGFKIPTI
+684 HGIELGVKIPTI
-696 NTNYYSFMGA
+696 NTDYYSFMGA
-706 KLEYRRMY
+706 ELKYRRLY
-714 SLFLNYVFAY
+714 SVYLNYVFAY

>member
-1 MVKWRTF
+1 
-8 INMTI
+8 
-13 MGMSWECEEKS
+13 
-24 KIKGENMKKSLF
+24 MKKSLL
-36 ALSFSLIAS
+36 LSLSLMAS

-51 DGFYTS
+51 DGFYMS

-116 SSAINLTST
+116 SSAINLTSA

-158 PNLGPGHLENGGVRS
+158 PNLGPEHLENGGVRS

-183 TRSGTTTTT
+183 TGSGTTTTT

-235 NGSKNMVVNINQTF
+235 NSSKNMVVNINQTF

-312 WGFGSKTGNVMDIF
+312 WGFSGKTGTVMDIF
-326 GPSFNAINE
+326 GDSFNAINE

-340 QTALAKT
+340 QTALEKT
-347 QQLNA
+347 KQLNA
-352 NENTQITQPN
+352 NENAQITQPD

-369 KDKGFAQEMLN
+369 KDKGFAKEMLN

-387 ILGLAKQVA
+387 ILNLAQQVA
-396 DNFHSIQG
+396 NNFHSIQG

-458 QTILNFKEALNTLNK
+458 QTILNFKEALSTLGN
-473 DSTAINNGISNLPN
+473 DSKAINSGISSLPN

-640 VNLTMMNGVYN
+640 VNLTMMNGIYN

-671 ARPKKKNSDHAAQ
+671 ARHKKKDSDHAAQ

-696 NTNYYSFMGA
+696 NTSYYSFMGA

>member
-1 MVKWRTF
+1 
-8 INMTI
+8 
-13 MGMSWECEEKS
+13 
-24 KIKGENMKKSLF
+24 MKKSLL
-36 ALSFSLIAS
+36 LSLSLMAS

-51 DGFYTS
+51 DGFYMS

-67 KVKNTGALQ
+67 QVKNTGALQ

-99 NLASTPSAITG
+99 NLSSTPSAITG
-110 AIDNLS
+110 AIGNLS
-116 SSAINLTST
+116 SSAINLTSA

-158 PNLGPGHLENGGVRS
+158 PNLGTEHLENGGVRS
-173 FDNTPNYSYN
+173 FSNTPNYSYSTN
-183 TRSGTTTTT
+183 SGTTTTT

-226 NQGGGMPAL
+226 SQGGGMPAL
-235 NGSKNMVVNINQTF
+235 NSSKNMVVNINQTF
-249 TRNPTTEYTYPDGNG
+249 TRNPTTENTYPNGNG
-264 NYYSGGSSIPIQLKI
+264 NYYSGGFAIPIQLKI

-312 WGFGSKTGNVMDIF
+312 WGFSGKTGTVMDIF
-326 GPSFNAINE
+326 GDSFNAINE

-340 QTALAKT
+340 QAVLKKT

-352 NENTQITQPN
+352 NENTQITQPD

-369 KDKGFAQEMLN
+369 EDKGFAQEMLN

-387 ILGLAKQVA
+387 ILSLAKQVA
-396 DNFHSIQG
+396 NNFHSIQG
-404 PIQQDLEE
+404 PIQQDLIE

-458 QTILNFKEALNTLNK
+458 QTILDFKGALNTLGS
-473 DSTAINNGISNLPN
+473 DSKAINSAISSLPN

-494 THATQNPNSP
+494 THSTQNPNSP

-513 TNKYNQLQTITQEL
+513 TDKYNQLQATTQEL
-527 GKNPFRRIGVI
+527 GKNPFRRFGMISS
-538 DYQNNNG
+538 QTNNG
-545 AMNGIGVQV
+545 AMNGIGVQM

-576 NHAYIKSNFFNSA
+576 NHAFIKSNFFNSA

-631 GTSWLNSQQ
+631 GTSWLNSEF
-640 VNLTMMNGVYN
+640 VNLNMVGNIYSAKV
-651 ANVSTSNFQFL
+651 NVANFQFL
-662 FDLGLRMNL
+662 FNLGLRMNL
-671 ARPKKKNSDHAAQ
+671 ARPKKKDSDHAAQ
-684 HGIELGFKIPTI
+684 HGIELGVKIPTI
-696 NTNYYSFMGA
+696 NTDYYSFMGA
-706 KLEYRRMY
+706 ELKYRRLY
-714 SLFLNYVFAY
+714 SVYLNYVFAY

>member
-1 MVKWRTF
+1 M
-8 INMTI
+8 
-13 MGMSWECEEKS
+13 
-24 KIKGENMKKSLF
+24 KIKKSLL
-36 ALSFSLIAS
+36 LSLSLMLS

-51 DGFYTS
+51 DGFYMS

-67 KVKNTGALQ
+67 QVKNTGALQ

-116 SSAINLTST
+116 SSAINLTSA

-158 PNLGPGHLENGGVRS
+158 PNLGPEHLENGGVRS

-183 TRSGTTTTT
+183 TGSGTTTTT
-192 CNGASNVGP
+192 CNGASNVGL

-235 NGSKNMVVNINQTF
+235 NSSKNMVVNINQTF

-286 NLLQQA
+286 NLLKQA

-312 WGFGSKTGNVMDIF
+312 WGFGDKTGNVMDIF
-326 GPSFNAINE
+326 GDSFNAINE

-347 QQLNA
+347 KQLNA
-352 NENTQITQPN
+352 NENTQITQPD

-387 ILGLAKQVA
+387 ILNLAQQVA
-396 DNFHSIQG
+396 NNFHSIQG

-458 QTILNFKEALNTLNK
+458 QTILNFKEALSTLNK

-487 AKSLQNM
+487 AKPLQNM

-640 VNLTMMNGVYN
+640 VNLTMMNGIYN
-651 ANVSTSNFQFL
+651 AKVSTSNFQFL

-684 HGIELGFKIPTI
+684 HGMELGVKIPTI
-696 NTNYYSFMGA
+696 NTDYYSFMGA
-706 KLEYRRMY
+706 ELKYRRLY
-714 SLFLNYVFAY
+714 SVYLNYVFAY

>member
-1 MVKWRTF
+1 
-8 INMTI
+8 
-13 MGMSWECEEKS
+13 
-24 KIKGENMKKSLF
+24 MKKSLL
-36 ALSFSLIAS
+36 LSLSLMLS

-51 DGFYTS
+51 DGFYMS
-57 VGYQIGEAVQ
+57 VGYQIGEAAQ
-67 KVKNTGALQ
+67 MVKNTGALQ

-116 SSAINLTST
+116 SSAINLTSA

-158 PNLGPGHLENGGVRS
+158 PNLGPEHLENGGVRS

-183 TRSGTTTTT
+183 TGSGTTTTT

-226 NQGGGMPAL
+226 SQGGGMPAL
-235 NGSKNMVVNINQTF
+235 NSSKNMVVNINQTF

-312 WGFGSKTGNVMDIF
+312 WGFSGKTGNVMDIF
-326 GPSFNAINE
+326 GDSFNAINE

-340 QTALAKT
+340 QAVLEKT
-347 QQLNA
+347 KQLNA
-352 NENTQITQPN
+352 NENTQITQPD

-369 KDKGFAQEMLN
+369 EDKGFAQEMLN

-387 ILGLAKQVA
+387 ILNLAKQVA

-450 VNQEKALA
+450 VNQDRALS
-458 QTILNFKEALNTLNK
+458 QTILNFKEALNTLGN
-473 DSTAINNGISNLPN
+473 DSKAINTGISHLPN

-513 TNKYNQLQTITQEL
+513 TNKYSQLQTTTQEL
-527 GKNPFRRIGVI
+527 GKNPFRRFGMISS
-538 DYQNNNG
+538 QTNNG

-640 VNLTMMNGVYN
+640 VNLTMMNGIYN
-651 ANVSTSNFQFL
+651 ANVSASNFQFL

-671 ARPKKKNSDHAAQ
+671 ARPKKKGSDHAAQ

-696 NTNYYSFMGA
+696 NTSYYSFMGA

>member
-1 MVKWRTF
+1 
-8 INMTI
+8 
-13 MGMSWECEEKS
+13 
-24 KIKGENMKKSLF
+24 MKKSLF

-67 KVKNTGALQ
+67 QVKNTGALQ

-99 NLASTPSAITG
+99 NLASTPSAITS
-110 AIDNLS
+110 AIGNLS
-116 SSAINLTST
+116 SSAINLTSA

-158 PNLGPGHLENGGVRS
+158 PNLGPEHLENGGVRS
-173 FDNTPNYSYN
+173 FDNTPNYSYDTN
-183 TRSGTTTTT
+183 SGTTTTT

-226 NQGGGMPAL
+226 SQGGGMPAL
-235 NGSKNMVVNINQTF
+235 NSSKNMVVNINQTF
-249 TRNPTTEYTYPDGNG
+249 TRNPTTEYTYPSGNG
-264 NYYSGGSSIPIQLKI
+264 NYYSGGSSIPIQLRI

-292 ATIINV
+292 ATIMQV

-312 WGFGSKTGNVMDIF
+312 WGFHGKTGNVMDIF
-326 GPSFNAINE
+326 GDSFNAINE

-347 QQLNA
+347 KQLNA
-352 NENTQITQPN
+352 NENTQITQPD

-387 ILGLAKQVA
+387 ILSLAQQVA
-396 DNFHSIQG
+396 NNFHSIQG

-458 QTILNFKEALNTLNK
+458 QTILDFKGALNTLNK
-473 DSTAINNGISNLPN
+473 DSTAINDGISHLPN

-494 THATQNPNSP
+494 THSTQNPNSP

-513 TNKYNQLQTITQEL
+513 TNKYNQLQNIRQEL
-527 GKNPFRRIGVI
+527 GKNPFRRFGVI
-538 DYQNNNG
+538 DTQSNNG
-545 AMNGIGVQV
+545 AMNGIGVQM

-576 NHAYIKSNFFNSA
+576 NHAFIKSSFFNSA

-631 GTSWLNSQQ
+631 GTSWLNSEF
-640 VNLTMMNGVYN
+640 VNLNMVGNIYSAKMNV
-651 ANVSTSNFQFL
+651 ANFQFL
-662 FDLGLRMNL
+662 FNLGLRMNL
-671 ARPKKKNSDHAAQ
+671 ARPKKKDSDHAAQ
-684 HGIELGFKIPTI
+684 HGVELGVKIPTI
-696 NTNYYSFMGA
+696 NTDYYSFMGTEL
-706 KLEYRRMY
+706 KYRRLY
-714 SLFLNYVFAY
+714 SVYLNYVFAY

>member
-1 MVKWRTF
+1 M
-8 INMTI
+8 
-13 MGMSWECEEKS
+13 
-24 KIKGENMKKSLF
+24 KIKKSLL
-36 ALSFSLIAS
+36 LSLSLMAS

-51 DGFYTS
+51 DGFYMS

-116 SSAINLTST
+116 SSAINLTSA

-158 PNLGPGHLENGGVRS
+158 PNLGPEHLENGGVRS

-183 TRSGTTTTT
+183 TGSGTTTTT

-235 NGSKNMVVNINQTF
+235 NSSKNMVVNINQTF

-312 WGFGSKTGNVMDIF
+312 WGFGGKTGNVMDIF
-326 GPSFNAINE
+326 GDSFNAINE

-352 NENTQITQPN
+352 NENTQITQPD

-369 KDKGFAQEMLN
+369 EDKGFAQEMLN

-387 ILGLAKQVA
+387 ILNLAQQVA

-458 QTILNFKEALNTLNK
+458 QTILNFKEALNTLGN
-473 DSTAINNGISNLPN
+473 DSKAINSGISNLPN

-494 THATQNPNSP
+494 THSTQNPNSP

-576 NHAYIKSNFFNSA
+576 NHAFIKSSFFNSA

-631 GTSWLNSQQ
+631 GTSWLNSEF
-640 VNLTMMNGVYN
+640 VNLNMVGNIYSAKMNV
-651 ANVSTSNFQFL
+651 ANFQFL
-662 FDLGLRMNL
+662 FNLGLRMNL
-671 ARPKKKNSDHAAQ
+671 ARPKKKDSDHAAQ
-684 HGIELGFKIPTI
+684 HGMELGVKIPTI
-696 NTNYYSFMGA
+696 NTDYYSFMGA
-706 KLEYRRMY
+706 ELKYRRLY
-714 SLFLNYVFAY
+714 SVYLNYVFAY

>member
-1 MVKWRTF
+1 
-8 INMTI
+8 
-13 MGMSWECEEKS
+13 
-24 KIKGENMKKSLF
+24 MKKSLL
-36 ALSFSLIAS
+36 LSLSLMLS

-51 DGFYTS
+51 DGFYMS

-116 SSAINLTST
+116 SSAINLTSA

-158 PNLGPGHLENGGVRS
+158 PNLGPEHLENGGVRS

-183 TRSGTTTTT
+183 TGSGTTTTT

-201 NGILSSSEYQVLN
+201 NGILSSSEYQKLN
-214 TAYQTIQ
+214 QAYQTIQ

-235 NGSKNMVVNINQTF
+235 NSSKNMVVNINQTF
-249 TRNPTTEYTYPDGNG
+249 TRNPTIEYTYPDGNG
-264 NYYSGGSSIPIQLKI
+264 NYYSGGSSITIQLKI

-312 WGFGSKTGNVMDIF
+312 WGFGGKTGNVMDIF
-326 GPSFNAINE
+326 GDSFNAINE

-347 QQLNA
+347 KQLNA
-352 NENTQITQPN
+352 NENAQITQSD

-369 KDKGFAQEMLN
+369 EDKGFAQEMLN

-387 ILGLAKQVA
+387 ILNLAQQVA

-473 DSTAINNGISNLPN
+473 DSTAINNGISHLPN
-487 AKSLQNM
+487 AKPLQNM

-640 VNLTMMNGVYN
+640 VNLTMMNGIYN
-651 ANVSTSNFQFL
+651 AKVSTSNFQFL

-671 ARPKKKNSDHAAQ
+671 ARPKKKDSDHAAQ

-696 NTNYYSFMGA
+696 NTSYYSFMGA

>member
-1 MVKWRTF
+1 
-8 INMTI
+8 
-13 MGMSWECEEKS
+13 
-24 KIKGENMKKSLF
+24 MKKSLL
-36 ALSFSLIAS
+36 LSLSLMAS

-51 DGFYTS
+51 DGFYMS

-67 KVKNTGALQ
+67 QVKNTGALQ
-76 NLADRYDNLSNLLN
+76 NLADRYDNLNNLLN

-116 SSAINLTST
+116 SSAINLTSA

-142 VGMWQVIAF
+142 VGMWQVIALF
-151 GISCGPG
+151 IGCGPG
-158 PNLGPGHLENGGVRS
+158 PTNNQSYQS
-173 FDNTPNYSYN
+173 FGNTPALN
-183 TRSGTTTTT
+183 GTTTT
-192 CNGASNVGP
+192 CNQAYGTGP
-201 NGILSSSEYQVLN
+201 NGILSIDEYQKLN
-214 TAYQTIQ
+214 QAYQIIQ

-292 ATIINV
+292 ATIMQV

-312 WGFGSKTGNVMDIF
+312 WGFSGKTGNVMDIF

-340 QTALAKT
+340 QAVLEKT
-347 QQLNA
+347 KQLNA

-369 KDKGFAQEMLN
+369 QDKGFAQEMLN
-380 RANAQAE
+380 RAEAQAE
-387 ILGLAKQVA
+387 ILGLAQQVA

-404 PIQQDLEE
+404 PIQGDLEE
-412 CTAGSAGVINDNTY
+412 CKAGSAGVITNNTW

-473 DSTAINNGISNLPN
+473 DSTAINSGISHLPN
-487 AKSLQNM
+487 AKPLQNM
-494 THATQNPNSP
+494 THSTQNPNSP

-513 TNKYNQLQTITQEL
+513 TNKYNQLQTTAQEL

-640 VNLTMMNGVYN
+640 VNLTMMNGIYN

-671 ARPKKKNSDHAAQ
+671 ARPKKKDSDHAAQ
-684 HGIELGFKIPTI
+684 HGMELGVKIPTI
-696 NTNYYSFMGA
+696 NTDYYSFMGA
-706 KLEYRRMY
+706 ELKYRRLY
-714 SLFLNYVFAY
+714 SVYLNYVFAY

>member
-1 MVKWRTF
+1 
-8 INMTI
+8 
-13 MGMSWECEEKS
+13 
-24 KIKGENMKKSLF
+24 MKKSLL
-36 ALSFSLIAS
+36 LSLSLMAS

-51 DGFYTS
+51 DGFYMS

-67 KVKNTGALQ
+67 QVKNTGALQ

-116 SSAINLTST
+116 SSAINLTSA

-142 VGMWQVIAF
+142 VGMWQVIALF
-151 GISCGPG
+151 IGCGPG
-158 PNLGPGHLENGGVRS
+158 PNLGPEHLENGGVRS
-173 FDNTPNYSYN
+173 FDNTPNYSYGTN
-183 TRSGTTTTT
+183 SGTTTTT

-235 NGSKNMVVNINQTF
+235 NSSKNMVVNINQTF
-249 TRNPTTEYTYPDGNG
+249 TKNPTTEYTYPDGNG

-312 WGFGSKTGNVMDIF
+312 WGFGGKTGNVMDIF
-326 GPSFNAINE
+326 GDSFNAINE

-347 QQLNA
+347 KQLNA
-352 NENTQITQPN
+352 NENAQITQPD

-369 KDKGFAQEMLN
+369 KNKQFAQEMLN
-380 RANAQAE
+380 RAEAQAE
-387 ILGLAKQVA
+387 ILGLAQQVA

-450 VNQEKALA
+450 VNQDRALA

-473 DSTAINNGISNLPN
+473 DSKAINSGISHLPN
-487 AKSLQNM
+487 AKPLQNM

-504 EGLLTYSLD
+504 EGLLTYSLNAD
-513 TNKYNQLQTITQEL
+513 KYNQLQTTAQEL

-576 NHAYIKSNFFNSA
+576 NHAFIKSNFFNSA

-640 VNLTMMNGVYN
+640 VNLTMMNGIYN

-696 NTNYYSFMGA
+696 NTSYYSFMGA

>member
-1 MVKWRTF
+1 
-8 INMTI
+8 
-13 MGMSWECEEKS
+13 
-24 KIKGENMKKSLF
+24 MKKSLL
-36 ALSFSLIAS
+36 LSLSLMAS

-51 DGFYTS
+51 DGFYMS

-116 SSAINLTST
+116 SSAINLTSA

-151 GISCGPG
+151 SISCGPG
-158 PNLGPGHLENGGVRS
+158 PNLGLEHLENGGVRS
-173 FDNTPNYSYN
+173 FDNTPNYSYGTN
-183 TRSGTTTTT
+183 SGTTTTT

-235 NGSKNMVVNINQTF
+235 NSSKNMVVNINQTF
-249 TRNPTTEYTYPDGNG
+249 TKNPTTEYTYPDGNG

-312 WGFGSKTGNVMDIF
+312 WGFSGKTGSVVDIF
-326 GPSFNAINE
+326 GDSFNAINE

-340 QTALAKT
+340 QTALEKT
-347 QQLNA
+347 KQLNA

-369 KDKGFAQEMLN
+369 KNKQFAQEMLN
-380 RANAQAE
+380 RAEAQAE
-387 ILGLAKQVA
+387 ILSLAQQVA
-396 DNFHSIQG
+396 NNFHSIQG
-404 PIQQDLEE
+404 PIQGDLEE
-412 CTAGSAGVINDNTY
+412 CKAGSAGVITNNTW

-473 DSTAINNGISNLPN
+473 DSTAINSGISNLPN

-576 NHAYIKSNFFNSA
+576 NHAFIKSNFFNSA

-640 VNLTMMNGVYN
+640 VNLTMMNGIYN

-671 ARPKKKNSDHAAQ
+671 ARPKKKDSDHSAQ

>member
-1 MVKWRTF
+1 
-8 INMTI
+8 
-13 MGMSWECEEKS
+13 
-24 KIKGENMKKSLF
+24 
-36 ALSFSLIAS
+36 
-45 LSRAED
+45 
-51 DGFYTS
+51 
-57 VGYQIGEAVQ
+57 
-67 KVKNTGALQ
+67 
-76 NLADRYDNLSNLLN
+76 
-90 QYNYLNSLV
+90 
-99 NLASTPSAITG
+99 
-110 AIDNLS
+110 
-116 SSAINLTST
+116 
-125 TTTSPA
+125 
-131 YQAVALALNAA
+131 
-142 VGMWQVIAF
+142 
-151 GISCGPG
+151 
-158 PNLGPGHLENGGVRS
+158 
-173 FDNTPNYSYN
+173 
-183 TRSGTTTTT
+183 
-192 CNGASNVGP
+192 
-201 NGILSSSEYQVLN
+201 
-214 TAYQTIQ
+214 
-221 TALNQ
+221 
-226 NQGGGMPAL
+226 MPAL
-235 NGSKNMVVNINQTF
+235 NGSKKMVVNINQTF
-249 TRNPTTEYTYPDGNG
+249 TRNPNTEYTYPNGNG
-264 NYYSGGSSIPIQLKI
+264 NYYSGGSAIPIQLKI

-298 LTTQNPHVNGGGGA
+298 LITQNPHVNGGGGA
-312 WGFGSKTGNVMDIF
+312 WGFGGKTGTVMDIF
-326 GPSFNAINE
+326 GDSFNAINE

-352 NENTQITQPN
+352 NENTQITQPD

-387 ILGLAKQVA
+387 ILNLAQQVA

-433 KETLNSLEQ
+433 KETLNSLVQ

-473 DSTAINNGISNLPN
+473 DSTAINNGISSLPN

-494 THATQNPNSP
+494 THSTQNPNSP

-513 TNKYNQLQTITQEL
+513 TNKYNQLQATTQEL
-527 GKNPFRRIGVI
+527 GKNPFRRFGVI
-538 DYQNNNG
+538 DTQSNNG
-545 AMNGIGVQV
+545 AMNGIGVQM

-576 NHAYIKSNFFNSA
+576 NHAFIKSSFFNSA

-631 GTSWLNSQQ
+631 GTSWLNSEF
-640 VNLTMMNGVYN
+640 VNLNMVGNIYSAKV
-651 ANVSTSNFQFL
+651 NVANFQFL
-662 FDLGLRMNL
+662 FNLGLRMNL
-671 ARPKKKNSDHAAQ
+671 ARAKKKDSDHAAQ
-684 HGIELGFKIPTI
+684 HGIELGVKIPTI
-696 NTNYYSFMGA
+696 NTDYYSFMGA
-706 KLEYRRMY
+706 ELKYRRLY
-714 SLFLNYVFAY
+714 SVYLNYVFAY